1 MPRHLTLML
10 DDSVTDT
17 HCGRCQYLT
26 DEQPFSPGPGGF
38 GEWCTALEETVK
50 PLGNPR
56 RHPSCLE
63 NERDT
68 KLTHD
73 AAKVTLLGS
82 GAPASTGKNHP

>member
-1 MPRHLTLML
+1 MRHLTLKL
-10 DDSVTDT
+10 DDSVTET
-17 HCGRCQYLT
+17 HCGSCHLRSGDWHLTTECTEFGDGDYLIT
-26 DEQPFSPGPGGF
+26 DAHG
-38 GEWCTALEETVK
+38 
-50 PLGNPR
+50 PR
-56 RHPSCLE
+56 RHPSCLA